1 MQFAFICQFQGYRT
15 MLQTS
20 LLPHIKIFWKVKR
33 GLEIVSLPYF
43 LHDFWRKIFLLLHS
57 INWSNFIFWLLL
69 LHEILGSMCMVIAC
83 QPGCEAIDFE
93 INIFL
98 IKPFFNMTRSHDK
111 SINILSTKR
120 VFKMKQ
126 KAFFIMFE
134 GLSLKQYIIWKVR
147 V

>member
-1 MQFAFICQFQGYRT
+1 
-15 MLQTS
+15 
-20 LLPHIKIFWKVKR
+20 
-33 GLEIVSLPYF
+33 
-43 LHDFWRKIFLLLHS
+43 
-57 INWSNFIFWLLL
+57 
-69 LHEILGSMCMVIAC
+69 MCMVIVC

-98 IKPFFNMTRSHDK
+98 IQPFFNMTRTRDK

-134 GLSLKQYIIWKVR
+134 GLSLKQYIFWKVR